1 MPFLTKRQ
9 RVTLSAEEKAELESL
24 RRSRSGEKRKIL
36 HAAILLDSASG
47 MSDGAVARS
56 AGVNRHTVALCVR
69 KFLQFGL
76 DAALGELPR
85 PGKSRRIPDDA
96 LAWVQHCACEKPK
109 ELGYAEELWTIS
121 LLQKHVRKHCTEAGH
136 PSLIQLSR
144 SRLHRILTQSEV
156 RPHKIRYY
164 VERRDPEFDSKMV
177 EVLHVYKE
185 VEIVNAELVQGTLK
199 EPLVVTISYD
209 EKPGIQALAR
219 TAPDRPPKPNRFASH
234 LRDYE
239 YKRLGTVSL
248 LAGLDLHTGRVTEIV
263 SDHHASADFIALL
276 SKLDQEYPPQTR
288 IRLLLDNHSAHVSKE
303 TQAWLSLHPQR
314 FEFVFTPKHGSW
326 LNIVET
332 MFSKMT
338 RSMLRGIRVASKQEL
353 IDRIHLYFA
362 QINADPVIFRWKYK
376 MDEINAV

>member
-47 MSDGAVARS
+47 MSDGSVARS

-376 MDEINAV
+376 MDEINVV